1 VIICNGLGNKTKEGV
16 KMKQAVGVGAA
27 LMDLVT
33 TVSEEWIVRQKKPK
47 GGMNP
52 VSWGEMGR
60 ILGNVE
66 RLTTIPG
73 GSASNTIIGLARLGG
88 LARFVCKVGNDDL
101 GDVYSQN
108 LFRSGVE
115 GYIRKSA
122 TPTGRVLSAVTPDAQ
137 RTMYT
142 YLGASAEMV
151 PTEISDVPFHNAHV
165 LYLEGYLAYAPTILL
180 QCVNAAKANDLEV
193 VFDCGSFGVIQ
204 ERRFILDE
212 LIGEGDI
219 DILIANE
226 DEAKILTNVEE
237 ELACME
243 MAKMAKIAIVKIGK
257 KGSIICTKDEIFRIN
272 AVEAKALDTTGAG
285 DLWAS
290 GFLYGYLNDWPLDK
304 CGELASAVASEVIQ
318 IMGPVIPDTGYEKL
332 IKIRDK
338 IAESLK

>member
-1 VIICNGLGNKTKEGV
+1 
-16 KMKQAVGVGAA
+16 
-27 LMDLVT
+27 
-33 TVSEEWIVRQKKPK
+33 
-47 GGMNP
+47 
-52 VSWGEMGR
+52 
-60 ILGNVE
+60 
-66 RLTTIPG
+66 
-73 GSASNTIIGLARLGG
+73 
-88 LARFVCKVGNDDL
+88 VCKVGNDDL

-108 LFRSGVE
+108 LFHSGVE

-142 YLGASAEMV
+142 YLGASAELV
-151 PTEISDVPFHNAHV
+151 PTEISDVPFRNAHV

-180 QCVNAAKANDLEV
+180 QCVNAAKANNLEI

-212 LIGEGDI
+212 LIEEKSI

-226 DEAKILTNVEE
+226 DEAKMLTNVEE

-243 MAKMAKIAIVKIGK
+243 MAKMARIAIVKIGK
-257 KGSIICTKDEIFRIN
+257 KGSIICAKDEVFRID
-272 AVEAKALDTTGAG
+272 AVEAKAIDTTGAG

-290 GFLYGYLNDWPLDK
+290 GFLYGYLNDWPLGK
-304 CGELASAVASEVIQ
+304 CGELASATASEIIQ
-318 IMGPVIPDTGYEKL
+318 VMGPVIPDAGYERL

-338 IAESLK
+338 IANSLK

>member
-1 VIICNGLGNKTKEGV
+1 
-16 KMKQAVGVGAA
+16 MKQAVGIGAA

-33 TVSEEWIVRQKKPK
+33 SVSDEWVARQKKPK

-52 VSWGEMGR
+52 VTWGEMGR
-60 ILGNVE
+60 ILGNIEQV
-66 RLTTIPG
+66 TTIPG
-73 GSASNTIIGLARLGG
+73 GSASNTMIGLARLGG
-88 LARFVCKVGNDDL
+88 SARFVCKVGNDDL
-101 GDVYSQN
+101 GDLYSQN
-108 LFRSGVE
+108 LFHCGVE
-115 GYIRKSA
+115 GFIRKSA

-142 YLGASAEMV
+142 YLGASAELV
-151 PTEISDVPFHNAHV
+151 PTEISDVPFLNASV

-180 QCVNAAKANDLEV
+180 ECVNAARANDLEI

-204 ERRFILDE
+204 ERRFILDQ

-226 DEAKILTNVEE
+226 EEAKMLTNVEE

-257 KGSIICTKDEIFRIN
+257 KGSIICAKDEIFRIE
-272 AVEAKALDTTGAG
+272 AVDAKAIDTTGAG

-290 GFLYGYLNDWPLDK
+290 GFLYGYLNDWPLEK

-318 IMGPVIPDTGYEKL
+318 VMGPVIPDAGYERL

-338 IAESLK
+338 IAKSLK

>member
-1 VIICNGLGNKTKEGV
+1 
-16 KMKQAVGVGAA
+16 MKQAVGVGAA
-27 LMDLVT
+27 LVDLVT
-33 TVSEEWIVRQKKPK
+33 TVSEEWIVRQKKAK

-52 VSWGEMGR
+52 VTWGEMGR

-66 RLTTIPG
+66 HLVTIPG
-73 GSASNTIIGLARLGG
+73 GSASNTMIGLAKLGG
-88 LARFVCKVGNDDL
+88 KARFVCKVGNDDL

-108 LFRSGVE
+108 LFRNGVE
-115 GYIRKSA
+115 GFIRKSA

-142 YLGASAEMV
+142 YLGASAELV
-151 PTEISDVPFHNAHV
+151 PTEISDVPFRNAHV

-180 QCVNAAKANDLEV
+180 ECVNVAKANDLEV

-204 ERRFILDE
+204 ERRFIIDK
-212 LIGEGDI
+212 LIEEKSI

-243 MAKMAKIAIVKIGK
+243 MAKMAKIAIVKVGK
-257 KGSIICTKDEIFRIN
+257 KGSIICANDEILRIN
-272 AVEAKALDTTGAG
+272 AVEAQAVDTTGAG

-290 GFLYGYLNDWPLDK
+290 GFLYGYLNDWPLEK
-304 CGELASAVASEVIQ
+304 CGELASAIASEVIQ
-318 IMGPVIPDTGYEKL
+318 VMGPIIPEAGYERL
-332 IKIRDK
+332 IKIRDG
-338 IAESLK
+338 IANSLK

>member
-1 VIICNGLGNKTKEGV
+1 
-16 KMKQAVGVGAA
+16 MRQAVGVGAA
-27 LMDLVT
+27 LVDLVT
-33 TVSEEWIVRQKKPK
+33 SVSEEWIVRQKKPK

-52 VSWGEMGR
+52 VAWGEMGR

-73 GSASNTIIGLARLGG
+73 GSASNTMMGLARLGG
-88 LARFVCKVGNDDL
+88 SVRFVCKVGNDDL
-101 GDVYSQN
+101 GDVYSLN
-108 LFRSGVE
+108 LYRNGVE

-142 YLGASAEMV
+142 YLGASAELL
-151 PTEISDVPFHNAHV
+151 PTEISDVPFRNAGV

-180 QCVNAAKANDLEV
+180 HCVNAAKANNLEV
-193 VFDCGSFGVIQ
+193 IFDCGSFGVIQ
-204 ERRFILDE
+204 DCRFIIDK
-212 LIGEGDI
+212 LIEEESI

-226 DEAKILTNVEE
+226 DEAKALTNVEE

-257 KGSIICTKDEIFRIN
+257 KGSIICVKDEIFRIGTPD
-272 AVEAKALDTTGAG
+272 VKAIDTTGAG

-290 GFLYGYLNDWPLDK
+290 GFLYGYLNDWPIEK

-318 IMGPVIPDTGYEKL
+318 VMGPVIPDECYERL
-332 IKIRDK
+332 IKIRDN
-338 IAESLK
+338 IANSLK